1 MQKNKPKNVIV
12 DTNIWISFVISNK
25 LTLLDSL
32 VYADKIRFLFS
43 KELIEE
49 INSTTT
55 KPKLKKYFQ
64 SNTVVEMLSTFEE
77 YIDMIEVISSVLI
90 CRDPKD
96 NFLLGLAKDGKA
108 DFLITGDKDLLD
120 LGKTGKTIITTIT
133 DFLKM
138 FD

>member
-64 SNTVVEMLSTFEE
+64 SNTIVEMLSAFEQ

>member
-64 SNTVVEMLSTFEE
+64 SNTIVEMLSAFEE

>member
-64 SNTVVEMLSTFEE
+64 SNPIVEMLSAFEE
-77 YIDMIEVISSVLI
+77 YIDMIAASNPPSEHLKLT
-90 CRDPKD
+90 RTPK
-96 NFLLGLAKDGKA
+96 NL
-108 DFLITGDKDLLD
+108 
-120 LGKTGKTIITTIT
+120 
-133 DFLKM
+133 
-138 FD
+138 